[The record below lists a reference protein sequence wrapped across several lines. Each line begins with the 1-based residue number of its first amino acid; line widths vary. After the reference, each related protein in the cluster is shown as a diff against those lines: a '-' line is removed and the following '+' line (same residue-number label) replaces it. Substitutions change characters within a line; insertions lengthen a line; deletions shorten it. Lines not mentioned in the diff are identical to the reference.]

1 MIYRLLVVAV
11 TMLMTGHALA
21 EKLTVMTV
29 APQIRQFIG
38 PAVPNGMPNSIP
50 ENEQEKSRI
59 TLVKDAGQY
68 RWLSRGD
75 IPVTK
80 VNSGEV
86 NIFVALGGQGYV
98 EITPTGQSQCVYLVK
113 EHVRNVRMD
122 ITYWGCTEQF
132 NP

>member
-1 MIYRLLVVAV
+1 MVRRILMLAMMSV
-11 TMLMTGHALA
+11 TTDALA
-21 EKLTVMTV
+21 EKLTVLTV

-38 PAVPNGMPNSIP
+38 PAVPNALPNEIP
-50 ENEQEKSRI
+50 QNEQEESRI

-122 ITYWGCTEQF
+122 ITYWGCTGQF